1 MISKMILTE
10 TLFTFNT
17 GVFISSFVTLL
28 ALINP
33 IQKIFL
39 MSSLQDQL
47 SDKELKYISIKSSIT
62 AFIILVFF
70 LFLGNIIFGYIFRI
84 EIYSFRL
91 MCGLVLVYSGWNALQ
106 QGVLINISKEMR
118 IQDISSVPI
127 AIPMIAGPGTI
138 TAVVTFPAQ
147 YGTLVTV
154 TAIFAALSVN
164 FLIMYFAKNIG
175 RVLVKINVM
184 SALVRI
190 IGLIIATIGI
200 QMVFDGITGF
210 MKMHETIH

>member
-1 MISKMILTE
+1 MILTD
-10 TLFTFNT
+10 TLFTFKT
-17 GVFISSFVTLL
+17 EVFISSFVTLL

-33 IQKIFL
+33 IQKVFL
-39 MSSLQDQL
+39 MTSLQDQL
-47 SDKELKYISIKSSIT
+47 TDKELKYISVKSSLT
-62 AFIILVFF
+62 AFFILILF
-70 LFLGNIIFGYIFRI
+70 LFLGNAIFGYIFRI
-84 EIYSFRL
+84 EIYSFRV

-106 QGVLINISKEMR
+106 KGVLINIDKEMR

-147 YGTLVTV
+147 YGTLITV
-154 TAIFAALSVN
+154 AAIFTALAVN
-164 FLIMYFAKNIG
+164 LVVMLFAKSIG
-175 RVLVKINVM
+175 RVMIKVNVM

-200 QMVFDGITGF
+200 QMIFDGILGF
-210 MKMHETIH
+210 MKIHGIIH

>member
-1 MISKMILTE
+1 MILTE
-10 TLFTFNT
+10 TLFTFKT
-17 GVFISSFVTLL
+17 EVFVSSFVTLL

-39 MSSLQDQL
+39 MTSLQDQL
-47 SDKELKYISIKSSIT
+47 TAHELRYISLKSSLT
-62 AFIILVFF
+62 AFFILIFF
-70 LFLGNIIFGYIFRI
+70 LFLGNVLFGYIFRI

-91 MCGLVLVYSGWNALQ
+91 TCGLVLVYSGWNALQ
-106 QGVLINISKEMR
+106 KGVLINISKEMR

-147 YGTLVTV
+147 YGTLITV
-154 TAIFAALSVN
+154 AAIFAALGVN
-164 FLIMYFAKNIG
+164 LVIMLYARSIG
-175 RVLVKINVM
+175 KVMIKINVM

-200 QMVFDGITGF
+200 QMIFDGLTGF
-210 MKMHETIH
+210 MKIQGLIHL

>member
-1 MISKMILTE
+1 MILTE
-10 TLFTFNT
+10 TMFTFKT
-17 GVFISSFVTLL
+17 EVFISSFVTLL

-33 IQKIFL
+33 VQKIFL
-39 MSSLQDQL
+39 MTSLQDQL
-47 SDKELKYISIKSSIT
+47 TDKELKYISIKSSLT
-62 AFIILVFF
+62 AFFILILF
-70 LFLGNIIFGYIFRI
+70 LFLGNVIFGYIFRI
-84 EIYSFRL
+84 EIYSFRV

-106 QGVLINISKEMR
+106 KGVLINIGKEMR

-127 AIPMIAGPGTI
+127 AMPMIAGPGTI

-154 TAIFAALSVN
+154 AAVFAALGVN
-164 FLIMYFAKNIG
+164 LLVMLYAKSIG
-175 RVLVKINVM
+175 RVLIKVNVM

-200 QMVFDGITGF
+200 QMIFDGILGF
-210 MKMHETIH
+210 MKIHGIIH

>member
-1 MISKMILTE
+1 M
-10 TLFTFNT
+10 FTFET
-17 GVFISSFVTLL
+17 KVFISSFVTLL

-39 MSSLQDQL
+39 MTSLQDQL
-47 SDKELKYISIKSSIT
+47 TDKELKYISIKSSLT
-62 AFIILVFF
+62 AFFILIFF

-84 EIYSFRL
+84 EIYSFRVT
-91 MCGLVLVYSGWNALQ
+91 CGLVLVYSGWNALQ
-106 QGVLINISKEMR
+106 KGVLINIDKEMR

-147 YGTLVTV
+147 YGTLITV
-154 TAIFAALSVN
+154 AAIFAALGVN
-164 FLIMYFAKNIG
+164 LIIMLYSKSIG
-175 RVLVKINVM
+175 RVMIKVNVM

-200 QMVFDGITGF
+200 QMIFDGIVGF
-210 MKMHETIH
+210 MKLHRLIQ

>member
-1 MISKMILTE
+1 MILTD
-10 TLFTFNT
+10 TLFTFDT
-17 GVFISSFVTLL
+17 SVFISSFVTLL

-39 MSSLQDQL
+39 MTSLQDQL
-47 SDKELKYISIKSSIT
+47 TEKELRYISIKSSLT
-62 AFIILVFF
+62 AFFILIFF
-70 LFLGNIIFGYIFRI
+70 LFLGNVIFGYIFRI

-91 MCGLVLVYSGWNALQ
+91 TCGLVLVYSGWNALQ
-106 QGVLINISKEMR
+106 KGVLINISKEMR

-127 AIPMIAGPGTI
+127 AMPMIAGPGTI
-138 TAVVTFPAQ
+138 TAAVAFPAQ

-154 TAIFAALSVN
+154 LAIFAALGVN
-164 FLIMYFAKNIG
+164 LVIMIYARNIG
-175 RVLVKINVM
+175 RVMIKINVM

-200 QMVFDGITGF
+200 QMIFDGITGF
-210 MKMHETIH
+210 LKLHGLIL

>member
-1 MISKMILTE
+1 MILTDS
-10 TLFTFNT
+10 LFTFKT
-17 GVFISSFVTLL
+17 AVFVSSFVTLL

-39 MSSLQDQL
+39 MTSLQDQL
-47 SDKELKYISIKSSIT
+47 TDKDLKYISLKSSFT
-62 AFIILVFF
+62 AFLILVLF
-70 LFLGNIIFGYIFRI
+70 LLLGNIIFSYIFRI
-84 EIYSFRL
+84 ELYSFRFT
-91 MCGLVLVYSGWNALQ
+91 CGMVLVYSGWNALQ
-106 QGVLINISKEMR
+106 KGVLINIGKEMR

-147 YGTLVTV
+147 YGTFVTIA
-154 TAIFAALSVN
+154 AIFAALGVN
-164 FLIMYFAKNIG
+164 LIIMLYAKSIG
-175 RVLVKINVM
+175 SLLNKLNVM

-200 QMVFDGITGF
+200 QMIFDGIVGF
-210 MKMHETIH
+210 MKMHGLIVPV

>member
-1 MISKMILTE
+1 MILAE
-10 TLFTFNT
+10 TILNFKTD
-17 GVFISSFVTLL
+17 VFISSFVTLL

-39 MSSLQDQL
+39 MSSLQGQL
-47 SDKELKYISIKSSIT
+47 TDKELKYISIKSSLT
-62 AFIILVFF
+62 AFIILIFF
-70 LFLGNIIFGYIFRI
+70 LFLGNVIFGYIFRI

-91 MCGLVLVYSGWNALQ
+91 MCGLVLVYSGWIALQ
-106 QGVLINISKEMR
+106 QGVLIKINKEMR

-147 YGTLVTV
+147 YGTLITIV
-154 TAIFAALSVN
+154 AIFAALAVN
-164 FLIMYFAKNIG
+164 FVIMYYAKSIG

-200 QMVFDGITGF
+200 QMVFDGINGF
-210 MKMHETIH
+210 MKAIETIQ

>member
-1 MISKMILTE
+1 M
-10 TLFTFNT
+10 FTFKT
-17 GVFISSFVTLL
+17 EVFISSFVTLL

-39 MSSLQDQL
+39 MTSLQDQL
-47 SDKELKYISIKSSIT
+47 TDKELKYISIKSSLT
-62 AFIILVFF
+62 AFFILIFF

-84 EIYSFRL
+84 EIYSFRVT
-91 MCGLVLVYSGWNALQ
+91 CGLVLVYSGWNALQ
-106 QGVLINISKEMR
+106 KGVLINIDKEMR

-147 YGTLVTV
+147 YGTLITV
-154 TAIFAALSVN
+154 AAIFAALGVN
-164 FLIMYFAKNIG
+164 LIIMLYSKSIG
-175 RVLVKINVM
+175 RVMIKVNVM

-200 QMVFDGITGF
+200 QMIFDGIVGF
-210 MKMHETIH
+210 MKLHRLIQ

>member
-1 MISKMILTE
+1 MILTD
-10 TLFTFNT
+10 TLFTFKT
-17 GVFISSFVTLL
+17 EVFISSFVTLL

-33 IQKIFL
+33 IQKVFL
-39 MSSLQDQL
+39 MTSLQDQL
-47 SDKELKYISIKSSIT
+47 TDKELKYISVKSSLT
-62 AFIILVFF
+62 AFFILILF
-70 LFLGNIIFGYIFRI
+70 LFLGNAIFEYIFRI
-84 EIYSFRL
+84 EIYSFRV

-106 QGVLINISKEMR
+106 KGVLINIDKEMR

-147 YGTLVTV
+147 YGTLITV
-154 TAIFAALSVN
+154 AAIFTALAVN
-164 FLIMYFAKNIG
+164 LVVMLFAKSIG
-175 RVLVKINVM
+175 RVLIKVNVM

-200 QMVFDGITGF
+200 QMIFDGILGF
-210 MKMHETIH
+210 MKIHGLIH

>member
-1 MISKMILTE
+1 
-10 TLFTFNT
+10 
-17 GVFISSFVTLL
+17 
-28 ALINP
+28 
-33 IQKIFL
+33 
-39 MSSLQDQL
+39 
-47 SDKELKYISIKSSIT
+47 
-62 AFIILVFF
+62 
-70 LFLGNIIFGYIFRI
+70 
-84 EIYSFRL
+84 

-147 YGTLVTV
+147 YGTLITV
-154 TAIFAALSVN
+154 AAIFAALAVN
-164 FLIMYFAKNIG
+164 FLIMFFAKNIG

-200 QMVFDGITGF
+200 QMVFDGITGY
-210 MKMHETIH
+210 MKIHETIH

>member
-1 MISKMILTE
+1 MVLTE
-10 TLFTFNT
+10 TMFTFET
-17 GVFISSFVTLL
+17 KVFISSFVTLL

-39 MSSLQDQL
+39 MTSLQDQL
-47 SDKELKYISIKSSIT
+47 TDKELKYISIKSSLT
-62 AFIILVFF
+62 AFFILIFF
-70 LFLGNIIFGYIFRI
+70 LFLGNIIFGYIFHI
-84 EIYSFRL
+84 EIYSFRVT
-91 MCGLVLVYSGWNALQ
+91 CGLVLVYSGWNALQ
-106 QGVLINISKEMR
+106 KGVLINIDKEMR

-147 YGTLVTV
+147 YGTLITV
-154 TAIFAALSVN
+154 AAIFAALGVN
-164 FLIMYFAKNIG
+164 LIIMLYSKSIG
-175 RVLVKINVM
+175 RVMIKVNVM

-200 QMVFDGITGF
+200 QMIFDGIVGF
-210 MKMHETIH
+210 MKLHRLIQ